1 MSRAKGCKEII
12 QVSIDGKPVKT
23 WISISEIKKVMKVNR
38 ELLKKHILSG
48 TPYFGYIWK
57 LNN

>member
-1 MSRAKGCKEII
+1 MDKY
-12 QVSIDGKPVKT
+12 
-23 WISISEIKKVMKVNR
+23 SEIKKVMRVNR